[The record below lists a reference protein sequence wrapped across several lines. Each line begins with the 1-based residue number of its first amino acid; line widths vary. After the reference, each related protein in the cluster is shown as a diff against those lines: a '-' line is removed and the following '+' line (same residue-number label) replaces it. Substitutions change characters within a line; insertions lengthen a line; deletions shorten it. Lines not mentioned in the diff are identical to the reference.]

1 MRRRGAERAVVTKR
15 IMVLDQTDPK
25 STEELE
31 ALKLFLRDK
40 QEILRSL
47 NDKILEEI

>member
-1 MRRRGAERAVVTKR
+1 
-15 IMVLDQTDPK
+15 MVLDQTDPK

-31 ALKLFLRDK
+31 ALKMFLRDK

-47 NDKILEEI
+47 NDKILEEIESAEIQDIEGN